1 MKELFRKVKLMNEKN
16 SGAYRLAAALKA
28 QMQKQAEQPIMVELG
43 EIDSNYNLKT
53 DTFSELIP
61 RADYMVCRSIKSIV
75 PGDRVLV
82 FWIGADA
89 VVADVVMAADEL

>member
-1 MKELFRKVKLMNEKN
+1 MNEKN

-43 EIDSNYNLKT
+43 EIDSSYNLKT

-61 RADYMVCRSIKSIV
+61 KEDYMLCRSIQSIAS
-75 PGDRVLV
+75 GDRVLV
-82 FWIGADA
+82 LWIGADT
-89 VVADVVMAADEL
+89 VIVDVVIEAAEL